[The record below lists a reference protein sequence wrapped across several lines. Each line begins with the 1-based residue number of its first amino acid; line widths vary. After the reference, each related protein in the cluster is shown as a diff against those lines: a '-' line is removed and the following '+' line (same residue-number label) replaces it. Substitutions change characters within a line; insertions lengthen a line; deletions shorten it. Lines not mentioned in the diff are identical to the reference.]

1 MRLSYPIVFLGCSIT
16 CHVLLYLTVQG
27 TPQTYRI
34 QMDKATDS
42 IAVDIVAITP
52 KTAQAE
58 QALEKPVE
66 QQQVLSTRKSEEKVE
81 QKEAPKEKPEPETV
95 PENPVEA
102 PSPTPEKPVERVE
115 QKDVPPQAQTE
126 TAESTQPEQVV
137 PFQERTD
144 ELHGAY
150 TEAYPVSQ
158 HCPAPRYPMAARE
171 RNQQGKV
178 VLVVFI
184 NEDGAVKKVRISE
197 SSGHK
202 VLDRCA
208 VKTVLDSW
216 QFEPARRGDKR
227 LASSITVEVSF
238 RLN

>member
-1 MRLSYPIVFLGCSIT
+1 MRLSYPIVFLGCSVA

-34 QMDKATDS
+34 QMDSSADS
-42 IAVDIVAITP
+42 IAVDIVAIKP
-52 KTAQAE
+52 KTAQKE
-58 QALEKPVE
+58 QAPVKPVE
-66 QQQVLSTRKSEEKVE
+66 QQQVLSTRKSAEKVE
-81 QKEAPKEKPEPETV
+81 QKETSKEKPEPETV
-95 PENPVEA
+95 PVKAVEA

-115 QKDVPPQAQTE
+115 QKDVQPQAQAE
-126 TAESTQPEQVV
+126 TAENTQPEQEV
-137 PFQERTD
+137 PFQERS
-144 ELHGAY
+144 EERHGAY

-158 HCPAPRYPMAARE
+158 YCPAPRYPMAARE

-184 NEDGAVKKVRISE
+184 NEDGAVKKVSISE

-202 VLDRCA
+202 VLDRSA
-208 VKTVLDSW
+208 VKTVRDSW